1 MAKLSIARN
10 GLVAGGC
17 LLLVFQASASR
28 MLNIGERNLAIPG
41 LHQVPMELGPWKAAG
56 EQSLDQS
63 IVDYLKPDDYILRDY
78 AGDAPVNVFVAY
90 FKSLEKTYGPHA
102 PRICLPGAGWLET
115 SSKIS
120 YLNVPGPMKSI
131 PVNQLTYEKQDSRI
145 LVLYWYQ
152 NDRNVWA
159 DEFWAKL
166 RLLPDLIKYHRS
178 DVSLVRL
185 ITPIRGVT
193 PEAELRDSSELARLV
208 FSDLAQRFGSIR

>member
-1 MAKLSIARN
+1 MPKSSSARQGLIA
-10 GLVAGGC
+10 AGF
-17 LLLVFQASASR
+17 LLLVVQAGASR
-28 MLNIGERNLAIPG
+28 MLNFSERRVAIPG
-41 LHQVPMELGPWKAAG
+41 LHQVPMDLGAWKAEG

-78 AGDAPVNVFVAY
+78 QGHTTMNVFVAY

-102 PRICLPGAGWLET
+102 PRICLPGSGWLET

-120 YLNVPGPMKSI
+120 YVNVPGPLQKI

-152 NDRNVWA
+152 NNRDVWA

-166 RLLPDLIKYHRS
+166 RLLPDLLKYQRS

-185 ITPIRGVT
+185 VASVHGLT
-193 PEAELRDSSELARLV
+193 PEPELRDSTEFAKLV
-208 FSDLAQRFGSIR
+208 YSDLSQRFGGVR